1 MPPPPDHS
9 TVEAGCCSPRVS
21 DETED
26 AGCFSGF
33 FESSATPDNAT
44 VDAPAGMEADAE
56 PVAAPAPKV
65 ETKADGEFEEQQFDD
80 ASALPA
86 SFDPPPAPTGA
97 MPAWKPS
104 APAPAPPGL
113 VDV

>member
-33 FESSATPDNAT
+33 FDSSATPDNAT
-44 VDAPAGMEADAE
+44 VDAPAGTEADAE